1 MRSPGTRH
9 EQVAAQLR
17 LRIRDGVYPVG
28 ASLPSESEM
37 CAEFGVSRG
46 PVRQAMA
53 ALRAE
58 GLVTISQGRP
68 ATVRCR
74 TPARGI
80 ATFTPFTRWVQS
92 IGRAAGNRTVEVAR
106 RRTAGAAAA
115 ALGVSEAEFVVEVL
129 RVRLLDGV
137 PAMLE
142 RSTFTEPVGALVVGF
157 DTDSGSI
164 TDYLTGA
171 GVRFATMEHQLDAVA
186 ADPLDAMHLAVA
198 PGTPLLRE
206 RRTSRDEH
214 GVAFEYADDRY
225 RPDLVTFTLT
235 SSG

>member
-1 MRSPGTRH
+1 MRPPGTLH
-9 EQVAAQLR
+9 ERVATQVR

-28 ASLPSESEM
+28 AALPSESEM

-58 GLVTISQGRP
+58 GLVTITQGRP
-68 ATVRCR
+68 ATVRGR

-80 ATFTPFTRWVQS
+80 ATFTPFTRWVES
-92 IGRAAGNRTVEVAR
+92 TGRVAGNRTVEVAR
-106 RRTAGAAAA
+106 RRSPGAE
-115 ALGVSEAEFVVEVL
+115 SVVEVV

-142 RSTFTEPVGALVVGF
+142 RSTFTEPVGTLVLGF

-164 TDYLTGA
+164 TDFLIGA
-171 GVRFATMEHQLDAVA
+171 GVRFATIEHQLDAVA
-186 ADPLDAMHLAVA
+186 ADPADAGHLGIE
-198 PGTPLLRE
+198 PGAPLLRE
-206 RRTSRDEH
+206 RRVSRDEH